1 MHNRQNALN
10 KWLEE
15 VLGRTD
21 FSLELLAP
29 DASFRQY
36 YRLRYLDRT
45 RMVMDAPPDNESLQS
60 FIAMASILQATGVR
74 APRIFASNETLGFL
88 LLDDF
93 GDCLLRDVLSADMAD
108 KWYRLSIDTLV
119 TMQQCAVSSTYS
131 FSCFDKSFMMQELD
145 LFNHWFLNAY
155 LKINLADDEK
165 KLIQH
170 TFSWLSDELFN
181 QPNVFIHRDYHS
193 RNIMII
199 NKEPEPQLGII
210 DFQDAMLGPF
220 TYDLVSLL
228 KDCYIQWPREAV
240 LRWLTYFYEHSP
252 IAKQW
257 PLPLF
262 IRAFDLCGLQ
272 RHLKVLGVFSRL
284 YLRDNKPG
292 YLKDLPLT
300 LHYVL
305 ACLES
310 YDELRPF
317 YQFMQQRIQ
326 LP

>member
-1 MHNRQNALN
+1 MHNRQNVLN

-15 VLGRTD
+15 VLGLTD

-36 YRLRYLDRT
+36 YRLRYLNIT
-45 RMVMDAPPDNESLQS
+45 RIVMDAPPDNESLQS
-60 FIAMASILQATGVR
+60 FIEIASILQSAGVR
-74 APRIFASNETLGFL
+74 APHIFASNKTLGFA

-93 GDCLLRDVLSADMAD
+93 GDNLLRDELSPDTVD
-108 KWYRLSIDTLV
+108 KWYKLSIDTLV
-119 TMQQCAVSSTYS
+119 AMQQGTVPSTYS
-131 FSCFDKSFMMQELD
+131 LPYFDSSFMLYELD
-145 LFNHWFLNAY
+145 LFNQWFLNGY
-155 LKINLADDEK
+155 LKIDLTIEEA
-165 KLIQH
+165 KLIQQ
-170 TFSWLSDELFN
+170 TFSWLSAELFK
-181 QPNVFIHRDYHS
+181 QPKVFIHRDYHC

-199 NKEPEPQLGII
+199 NNEPNPQLGII

-228 KDCYIQWPREAV
+228 KDCYVQWPREAV
-240 LRWLTYFYEHSP
+240 LRWLSYFYEQSTL
-252 IAKQW
+252 AKQW
-257 PLPLF
+257 TLPLF

-272 RHLKVLGVFSRL
+272 RHLKVLGIFSRL

-300 LHYVL
+300 LHYVM

-310 YDELRPF
+310 YGELWPF